1 MHRDLEPLSQLARGR
16 IVHDK
21 HSLGGQLRIDVQ
33 APVESRGIGT
43 PPMDQVALEDI
54 PVLFVPPHLLL
65 DHLLDSV
72 GIVESR
78 PPIACLHSES

>member
-1 MHRDLEPLSQLARGR
+1 
-16 IVHDK
+16 
-21 HSLGGQLRIDVQ
+21 
-33 APVESRGIGT
+33 
-43 PPMDQVALEDI
+43 MDQVALEDV